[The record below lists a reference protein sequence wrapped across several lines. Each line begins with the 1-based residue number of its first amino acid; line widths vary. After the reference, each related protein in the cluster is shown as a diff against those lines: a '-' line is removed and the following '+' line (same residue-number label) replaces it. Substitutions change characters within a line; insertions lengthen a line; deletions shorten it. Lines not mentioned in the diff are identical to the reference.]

1 MSRVT
6 PKPCMLKDIMKKI
19 PVIQVNEFSFFGKTF
34 TMTEEEVRAL
44 GFEPVGQFLPSARF
58 KSGNNMVL

>member
-1 MSRVT
+1 
-6 PKPCMLKDIMKKI
+6 MKKL
-19 PVIQVNEFSFFGKTF
+19 PVNQVKELCFFGKTIK
-34 TMTEEEVRAL
+34 MTEEEVPAL

>member
-1 MSRVT
+1 
-6 PKPCMLKDIMKKI
+6 MLKDIMKKL
-19 PVIQVNEFSFFGKTF
+19 PVNQVKELSFFGKTF
-34 TMTEEEVRAL
+34 TMTEEEVPAL

>member
-1 MSRVT
+1 
-6 PKPCMLKDIMKKI
+6 MLKDIMKKFPRSQI
-19 PVIQVNEFSFFGKTF
+19 KELSLFGKTI
-34 TMTEEEVRAL
+34 TMSEEEVRAL